1 MAGDTTKPML
11 NVLITAGGTVA
22 PIDDVRLISNRSTG
36 RFGSKLAEAWLESGA
51 EVAYL
56 ATTPQTLGPLE
67 IPRVSFDLELN
78 PHDIR
83 GQVVEQTIRRWNFAS
98 HCRRIVLQKGNV
110 ADYAESLEKIAK
122 SKNWQVVMLAAAVSD
137 YEPVALAGKISS
149 DAEEISLQLKRTPK
163 VIQSVREWVGPDCM
177 IVGFKLTSG
186 ASDEEMIQIAT
197 AACRKNQADFTL
209 VNDQRNINEG
219 RHRVALVTSTG
230 TADWFEPGEDM
241 SDRIVRFLLD
251 KKWLGPS

>member
-1 MAGDTTKPML
+1 ML

-110 ADYAESLEKIAK
+110 ADYAESDRK
-122 SKNWQVVMLAAAVSD
+122 SVV
-137 YEPVALAGKISS
+137 
-149 DAEEISLQLKRTPK
+149 
-163 VIQSVREWVGPDCM
+163 
-177 IVGFKLTSG
+177 
-186 ASDEEMIQIAT
+186 
-197 AACRKNQADFTL
+197 
-209 VNDQRNINEG
+209 
-219 RHRVALVTSTG
+219 
-230 TADWFEPGEDM
+230 
-241 SDRIVRFLLD
+241 
-251 KKWLGPS
+251 